1 MQAAVKT
8 YHDVL
13 GTTPTVHRWTFS
25 TNGVAIAGLHGIP
38 CVGFGPAPES
48 VAHTVDDSVPIEH
61 LVKCAAFYAGFPQA
75 YCDLAAGRPNK
86 TKMTVKHKK

>member
-1 MQAAVKT
+1 
-8 YHDVL
+8 VL
-13 GTTPTVHRWTFS
+13 GAAATVHRWTFS

-75 YCDLAAGRPNK
+75 YCDLAAGRPNE
-86 TKMTVKHKK
+86 TNMSVKRKK